1 MKPGRFY
8 RVVFFCSLLFNSAI
22 ANPPLR
28 LIIQFNF
35 ALNNEQQL
43 QFKGQLNR
51 ILSSDYLVLGHSSA
65 QRWVISFNP
74 VNEQGMDL
82 AINEIKKLKQV
93 KYVESD
99 QLLNII
105 H

>member
-51 ILSSDYLVLGHSSA
+51 ILSSGYSVLSHSSA
-65 QRWVISFNP
+65 QRWIISFKP
-74 VNEQGMDL
+74 ANEQGVDQAL
-82 AINEIKKLKQV
+82 HEIKKLQQV

-99 QLLNII
+99 QVLNII